1 MPNFKEHCFGKIKQ
15 HMTLEAERLL
25 PPAPIYYHKLH
36 FPTNCYDPWSLRA
49 FVKMLA
55 EDIGKPEDNPKAPDQ
70 RVWPI
75 GVDGHITT
83 EGHKIDGKSRCVAM
97 VIYTPREL
105 RQFLNE
111 WPTIPWSMAL
121 GLNEG
126 SLAAQALEGIE
137 AVYMTH
143 DLAHVVLEVLDHKE
157 EGE

>member
-1 MPNFKEHCFGKIKQ
+1 MPNFKEQCFGKGNMGQ
-15 HMTLEAERLL
+15 ETEALL
-25 PPAPIYYHKLH
+25 PPAPIYYHGLH

-55 EDIGKPEDNPKAPDQ
+55 EDIGRPEDHPKAPGQ

-75 GVDGHITT
+75 DADGHIAT
-83 EGHKIDGKSRCVAM
+83 EGHLIDGKSGCVAM

-105 RQFLNE
+105 RQFLKE
-111 WPTIPWSMAL
+111 WPTVPWGMAV

-126 SLAAQALEGIE
+126 SLAAQAMEGVE
-137 AVYMTH
+137 AVYITS
-143 DLAHVVLEVLDHKE
+143 DLAQMVLEVLDHKE